1 MSETKIV
8 LDEHGD
14 LVEFSENVCVVSFE
28 INDYKITNCIIEIR
42 KPIYMEPVSPHALR
56 RTFCTRCFEAGMNI
70 KVVQKIMGHSNYAVT
85 ANIYTEVM
93 PDKMNE
99 EVELFN
105 SKLLTM

>member
-1 MSETKIV
+1 MGSAATRYNVAPIINKIV
-8 LDEHGD
+8 KSINLREDYES
-14 LVEFSENVCVVSFE
+14 VKEN
-28 INDYKITNCIIEIR
+28 R
-42 KPIYMEPVSPHALR
+42 KPIYMEPFSPHALR